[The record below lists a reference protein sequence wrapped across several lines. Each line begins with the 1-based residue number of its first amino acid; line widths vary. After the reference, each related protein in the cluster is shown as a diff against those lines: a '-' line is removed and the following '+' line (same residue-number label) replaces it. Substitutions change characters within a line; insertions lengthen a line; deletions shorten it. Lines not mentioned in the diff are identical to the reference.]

1 MYRERFQ
8 SKLSKSASVV
18 AERSGHVKEVWRNPS
33 SAATWIRMSFKM
45 AKKRRRNK
53 PCRRRAKKPH
63 KTSSSPSS
71 FHFYLKQNLENKLS
85 PACVTQVCN
94 RAPRGL
100 FAAMCVGE
108 VICQLLTR
116 KKIVKWKWWFLWF
129 CPTYFKTL
137 FLPFHLESCRVTGVH
152 SWVFLVVKRSL
163 LILIMLG
170 RALLLMFRPA

>member
-1 MYRERFQ
+1 MQWELDTWKKSDETPRVLPLESEWV
-8 SKLSKSASVV
+8 SK
-18 AERSGHVKEVWRNPS
+18 WP
-33 SAATWIRMSFKM
+33 
-45 AKKRRRNK
+45 KKGEEICGRG
-53 PCRRRAKKPH
+53 RRAKKPH
-63 KTSSSPSS
+63 KNSSSPSS

-100 FAAMCVGE
+100 FAAVCVCVCG

-129 CPTYFKTL
+129 CSTYFKTL
-137 FLPFHLESCRVTGVH
+137 FWPFHLESCRVTGVH